1 MRKLTLAVAAAGAA
15 LVGQAFAADMPYYPP
30 IIEIPDVD
38 YGYTGSFYLRGSA
51 GLNAMW
57 ARRVD
62 HPTAA
67 PISVFDVDG
76 FGYGY
81 SYGVGAGY
89 ETGTGLRFDVTVDR
103 LHNDGM
109 SITVPAGVT
118 AGPVAGTHTLNLRS
132 TVVLANAYYDV
143 GFGDGYSAAGGPF
156 AYVGAG
162 AGIAFNDMIATPP
175 AGAPADTWGENTSF
189 AAAGMAG
196 LGYDFGAF
204 TADLGYRA
212 LYINRI
218 ENTATTHDYSI
229 DNNWVHE
236 VRGTVRYRFN

>member
-1 MRKLTLAVAAAGAA
+1 MRKLTLAVLAAGAA
-15 LVGQAFAADMPYYPP
+15 FVGPALAADMPFYPP

-51 GLNAMW
+51 GLNALW
-57 ARRVD
+57 AKRVN
-62 HPTAA
+62 HPTAI
-67 PISVFDVDG
+67 PTTVFDTDG

-89 ETGTGLRFDVTVDR
+89 ETGTGLRLDVTVDR
-103 LHNDGM
+103 LHNDGLR
-109 SITVPAGVT
+109 AN
-118 AGPVAGTHTLNLRS
+118 VAGSANLANGTHSLNLRS
-132 TVVLANAYYDV
+132 TVILANAYYDV

-156 AYVGAG
+156 GYVGAG
-162 AGIAFNDMIATPP
+162 VGVAHNQMVTIPP
-175 AGAPADTWGENTSF
+175 AGGAPDTWGSNTSF

-204 TADLGYRA
+204 TTDLGYRA

-218 ENTATTHDYSI
+218 ENTASAHPYSL

>member
-1 MRKLTLAVAAAGAA
+1 MRKLTLAVLAAGAA
-15 LVGQAFAADMPYYPP
+15 FVGPALAADMPFYPP

-57 ARRVD
+57 AKRVN
-62 HPTAA
+62 HPTAT
-67 PISVFDVDG
+67 PSTFDVDG

-81 SYGVGAGY
+81 SYGVGAGF
-89 ETGTGLRFDVTVDR
+89 ETGTGLRFDVTADR

-109 SITVPAGVT
+109 SITVPGGTGLAAGQ
-118 AGPVAGTHTLNLRS
+118 HTLSLRS

-156 AYVGAG
+156 GYIGAG
-162 AGIAFNDMIATPP
+162 AGIAFNDMVSNPP
-175 AGAPADTWGENTSF
+175 AGNPADTWGKNASF

-196 LGYDFGAF
+196 LGYDFGQVV
-204 TADLGYRA
+204 ADVGYRA

-218 ENTATTHDYSI
+218 ENNATLHPYSI

>member
-15 LVGQAFAADMPYYPP
+15 LVGQAIAADMPYYPP

-57 ARRVD
+57 AGQVD
-62 HPTAA
+62 HP
-67 PISVFDVDG
+67 SVPATFDITEY
-76 FGYGY
+76 GYGY
-81 SYGVGAGY
+81 SYGVGAGF
-89 ETGTGLRFDVTVDR
+89 ETGTGLRFDLTVDR
-103 LHNDGM
+103 LHNEGM
-109 SITVPAGVT
+109 TTNIPAGN
-118 AGPVAGTHTLNLRS
+118 APLIIGDHSLSLRS

-156 AYVGAG
+156 AYMGAG
-162 AGIAFNDMIATPP
+162 LGIAFNDSTVTDPT
-175 AGAPADTWGENTSF
+175 GASVHDKNTSL

-196 LGYDFGAF
+196 IGYDFGAF

-212 LYINRI
+212 LYINRVA
-218 ENTATTHDYSI
+218 NTTAANPFSVD
-229 DNNWVHE
+229 DNWVHE

>member
-1 MRKLTLAVAAAGAA
+1 MRKLTLAVLAAGAA
-15 LVGQAFAADMPYYPP
+15 LIGPAIAADMPYYPP

-38 YGYTGSFYLRGSA
+38 YGYTGSLYLRGSA
-51 GLNAMW
+51 GLNLMW
-57 ARRVD
+57 AGQVN
-62 HPTAA
+62 HPTATPSA
-67 PISVFDVDG
+67 FEVDG

-89 ETGTGLRFDVTVDR
+89 ETGTGLRVDLTVDR

-109 SITVPAGVT
+109 RATINDSSGNVANGV
-118 AGPVAGTHTLNLRS
+118 HSLNLRS

-156 AYVGAG
+156 GYVGGGVGVAY
-162 AGIAFNDMIATPP
+162 NDMVTTGP
-175 AGAPADTWGENTSF
+175 GPADTWGKNTSF

-196 LGYDFGAF
+196 LGYDFGQVV
-204 TADLGYRA
+204 ADLGYRA

-218 ENTATTHDYSI
+218 ENSTATAPYSI
-229 DNNWVHE
+229 DDNWVHE

>member
-51 GLNAMW
+51 GWNAMW

-62 HPTAA
+62 HPTVA
-67 PISVFDVDG
+67 SFDITE

-89 ETGTGLRFDVTVDR
+89 ETGTGLRFDVTADR
-103 LHNDGM
+103 LRNEGM
-109 SITVPAGVT
+109 TANVPAGVPPIVQ
-118 AGPVAGTHTLNLRS
+118 GDHSLSLRS

-156 AYVGAG
+156 AYVGG
-162 AGIAFNDMIATPP
+162 GLGIAFNDSIVTDPN
-175 AGAPADTWGENTSF
+175 GLTERDQNTSL
-189 AAAGMAG
+189 AAAGMVG
-196 LGYDFGAF
+196 LGYDYGAF
-204 TADLGYRA
+204 TTDIGYRA
-212 LYINRI
+212 LYINRVAN
-218 ENTATTHDYSI
+218 NTAANRFSI
-229 DNNWVHE
+229 DDNWVHE

>member
-1 MRKLTLAVAAAGAA
+1 MRKLTLAAIAAGAA
-15 LVGQAFAADMPYYPP
+15 IVGPALAADMPFYPP
-30 IIEIPDVD
+30 IIEVPDVD

-51 GLNAMW
+51 AANALW
-57 ARRVD
+57 AKRVN

-67 PISVFDVDG
+67 PTTVFDVDG

-89 ETGTGLRFDVTVDR
+89 ETGTGLRFDLTVDR
-103 LHNDGM
+103 LHNEGM
-109 SITVPAGVT
+109 T
-118 AGPVAGTHTLNLRS
+118 ATLGAPSNLAVGTHSLSLRS

-156 AYVGAG
+156 GYVGAG
-162 AGIAFNDMIATPP
+162 VGVAYNQMVTTPP
-175 AGAPADTWGENTSF
+175 PGGAPDTWGSNTSF

-204 TADLGYRA
+204 TTDIGYRA
-212 LYINRI
+212 LYIDKIAN
-218 ENTATTHDYSI
+218 NASPHPYSI

>member
-51 GLNAMW
+51 GWNAMW

-62 HPTAA
+62 HPTAT
-67 PISVFDVDG
+67 PTSFDITD

-89 ETGTGLRFDVTVDR
+89 ETGTGLRFDITADR
-103 LHNDGM
+103 VRNEGMAAYINDG
-109 SITVPAGVT
+109 P
-118 AGPVAGTHTLNLRS
+118 GPTTLEDGTHTLSLRS
-132 TVVLANAYYDV
+132 SVLLANAYYDV

-156 AYVGAG
+156 AYVGG
-162 AGIAFNDMIATPP
+162 GLGIAFNDSIVTDPLGATVR
-175 AGAPADTWGENTSF
+175 DQNTSL
-189 AAAGMAG
+189 AAAGMVG
-196 LGYDFGAF
+196 LGYDYGAF
-204 TADLGYRA
+204 TTDIGYRA

-218 ENTATTHDYSI
+218 ANNTATHPFSI